1 MKKLLWFG
9 YEWLVHPITKS
20 VAPVKPVSWGVAI
33 GVFIGLTPTLGIQMY
48 IVAAL
53 WALCRYLFHF
63 RFSLPAGMASVWIS
77 NPITIVPFYYA
88 FLLTGNKIFQ
98 NMQWHVVV
106 MDWQTFQQRFA
117 DYEQYSIWEILWEG
131 SQFLLVDLGI
141 PMLVGSFILAVPSAV
156 IFYFITSFLLTRY
169 RKHKT
174 HKAKISYEEWSR
186 PSKPPIKSMQIT
198 QEQSRTTGKSVLRQT
213 QKLISEG
220 RYKQAISQLE
230 LLAKQ
235 NPNESAEGYYRLGN
249 RLYDHRDNEQ
259 AEQAWQRST
268 ILKIPPAS
276 HTSSRS
282 LHTLLWRTV
291 GTTMLILISLYCLIV
306 LLFPRQFDLSEM
318 LLTSIQ
324 QQQRES
330 REASS
335 WWERFWMT
343 GRPSAQQY
351 ALEQGELWSILNR
364 QMREFL
370 DLFSSGKQ
378 GLVTVEDH
386 WIEILNRLRYPR
398 ISNQIIQGKS
408 QYYYLVGRG
417 MHNLRRHSEAL
428 EALQSGLRETQDPQ
442 ELGLLYQ
449 EIATIYYFEGYKLQ
463 PDGLAKYDKVLVR
476 KSVDAYLQALQY
488 IEDPFIY
495 GNLGWGYYLLEDY
508 EQAVYYGE
516 KALQLDARLSYVRMN
531 MGITYLRM
539 NDYQNAFDAYEG
551 LLQYHPNSVDYLGG
565 LRDLEE
571 LSRDFPER
579 HPFVHFIIG
588 YIYYHQEN
596 FFKARQAWKIFLNQP
611 FPENSWKQK
620 TLRFLKSM
628 ERY

>member
-1 MKKLLWFG
+1 
-9 YEWLVHPITKS
+9 
-20 VAPVKPVSWGVAI
+20 
-33 GVFIGLTPTLGIQMY
+33 MY

-88 FLLTGNKIFQ
+88 FLLTGNKLFQ
-98 NMQWHVVV
+98 NMQWPVVV

-156 IFYFITSFLLTRY
+156 IFYFITTFLLTRY

-174 HKAKISYEEWSR
+174 HKANISYEEWSR

-198 QEQSRTTGKSVLRQT
+198 LEESRTTGKSVLRQT

-249 RLYDHRDNEQ
+249 RLYDHRDTEQ

-268 ILKIPPAS
+268 ILRINPAS
-276 HTSSRS
+276 QTSSRS

-539 NDYQNAFDAYEG
+539 NDYQNAFDAYDTSITKG
-551 LLQYHPNSVDYLGG
+551 FCN
-565 LRDLEE
+565 
-571 LSRDFPER
+571 
-579 HPFVHFIIG
+579 IIP
-588 YIYYHQEN
+588 IPLTIWEDCVT
-596 FFKARQAWKIFLNQP
+596 WKN
-611 FPENSWKQK
+611 
-620 TLRFLKSM
+620 
-628 ERY
+628 